1 MKQFCTILFLGLSFF
16 LSQGV
21 KGQLYTVKDYGRK
34 DGLINTSFHTVE
46 ESPEG
51 YLWFGSDGAGV
62 VRFDGSEFNYLTQ
75 LQGRKNKHVSN
86 ILIRKNEMLYS
97 TLYSGVYKVKNDSLL
112 GLEYIQ
118 PLGRSH
124 GTFDFEDNL
133 VVLQDGVIKIFKDT
147 VLINEEFLPVFSPL
161 TIFPKVIELKGNL
174 LIFSSVGN
182 YRVKDKKIQSLES
195 WLAIDKDLANQLIG
209 AYVFNDNLVFFD
221 KDLENKV
228 IVVDGRASV
237 LPIKQKEILEKSDAV
252 RCWDFR
258 GQDLVLVTEKG
269 KIFRLNKENQGFDE
283 LIYNR
288 PESFSRISDVLI
300 DKNEDIWLTSLYSGI
315 HRVSIEPFTLMS
327 NNEFYRD
334 EYISFYAKLKT
345 GEDIIS
351 LNNKTTYLG
360 CDLSG
365 TCYRE
370 LKGKSVNYLAYYED
384 VPIVA
389 TRSGVYQISN
399 SKFEVFQPLRD
410 LKGKEVSLVSYDFGY
425 LWYAIAGKGLF
436 RKDVKTGEEVYYQN
450 APAYF
455 YNVSSHKDSTHLY
468 FGTNGG
474 LYQYSRKTGH
484 LSQDYLSTF
493 NEEYGYYVGNAT
505 QDKYGTLWFSF
516 DNALVGIT
524 KNKEIAIISSQ
535 DYLPSLLIYTLNADR
550 QGNLLVGSNLGI
562 TVIEVNESGEALTS
576 MTFDKDNG
584 FNGYETHM
592 RVSYENP
599 EDGSVFVG
607 TAEGLAIIRPEYLNK
622 VRTPNTPII
631 FSFRDKSVENL
642 LENNKPIEI
651 QSENNNIF
659 IEFISINRKSKGVLY
674 SYRLKGGAE
683 KWTNWSNWSNENSV
697 YFDNLK
703 KGNYVFEVRASLN
716 RFDYSEIASVH
727 FKVGVPF
734 YKTTGAVL
742 LVIGFFLMV
751 NVVILRRSSSL
762 NWSDF
767 MRSRDWDGDMVLSKR
782 LLYVGV
788 IIHCIVHFLASRI
801 DDTLVNHDV
810 SIFVFHLV
818 VLFWVV
824 GHQWVMSRFLKL
836 HLDLGFISL
845 VAYNLVYVFVSAVHP
860 FYFVNVLILSI
871 AVPYVFKRSIGVLIY
886 TLSISAVSAAAIL
899 MHQESIYNQYLF
911 VIGISL
917 IGFIVVAINY
927 LQNKTFARL
936 IFTSGVI
943 NTGNSPVI
951 AFDEEDNMIFVSENL
966 EHILGVKES
975 LVGKNSSYLEKF
987 YSDSRE
993 LDSYRFYNEN
1003 LKFEDGKTF
1012 VSPFVSKDG
1021 NVIYYQWTSK
1031 AFPNNLKVIIG
1042 KDVTE
1047 EKNIE
1052 NNYKQIIKN
1061 IDRII
1066 LRTDIDGNL
1075 LFINDYGSDFFGKKR
1090 SELVGSSFFS
1100 RVELHNQARVRAF
1113 FDDILRGR
1121 EYDEYIEAPIN
1132 VNGEVKWTALN
1143 LSVFKKSATET
1154 TITGFLIVGRELSK
1168 NQE

>member
-1 MKQFCTILFLGLSFF
+1 MKQLYRILFFCALFF
-16 LSQGV
+16 LPILAN
-21 KGQLYTVKDYGRK
+21 GQLYTVKDYGRK
-34 DGLINTSFHTVE
+34 EGLTNVSFHTVQ
-46 ESPEG
+46 ESSEG
-51 YLWFGSDGAGV
+51 YLWFGSDGSGV
-62 VRFDGSEFNYLTQ
+62 VRFDGNEFDYLSQ
-75 LQGRKNKHVSN
+75 IQGRKNKHVSS
-86 ILIRKNEMLYS
+86 ILLRDEEVVYS
-97 TLYSGVYKVKNDSLL
+97 TLYSGVFKIKDGKLL
-112 GLEYIQ
+112 HLDYIN
-118 PLGRSH
+118 PIGRTLGVY
-124 GTFDFEDNL
+124 DFEEHL
-133 VVLQDGVIKIFKDT
+133 VVIGDGAIRIYKDT
-147 VLINEEFLPVFSPL
+147 VLINEEYLSNFSPL
-161 TIFPKVIELKGNL
+161 TKLFKTIEIDGNL
-174 LIFSSVGN
+174 LIYSSGGN
-182 YRVKDKKIQSLES
+182 FRIRDKKIQTLEN
-195 WLAIDKDLANQLIG
+195 WLSIDKNLSDSLIG
-209 AYVFNDNLVFFD
+209 AYSLNGKIIFFD
-221 KDLENKV
+221 KSLQKEVVLSHDKVTVRTAKQADLLDVNDFVNCWDYNNGV
-228 IVVDGRASV
+228 IVLA
-237 LPIKQKEILEKSDAV
+237 
-252 RCWDFR
+252 
-258 GQDLVLVTEKG
+258 TENG
-269 KIFRLNKENQGFDE
+269 KIFKLDSINQRFENVVYNHSEPFRRL
-283 LIYNR
+283 
-288 PESFSRISDVLI
+288 SDVLI
-300 DKNEDIWLTSLYSGI
+300 DKNNDIWLTSLYSGI
-315 HRVSIEPFTLMS
+315 HRVSLEPFTLMS
-327 NNEFYRD
+327 NNELYQNG
-334 EYISFYAKLKT
+334 EISFFKILNT
-345 GEDIIS
+345 GEDVIS
-351 LNNKTTYLG
+351 INNKTTYIG
-360 CDLSG
+360 CNQTETGCKEIKNL
-365 TCYRE
+365 
-370 LKGKSVNYLAYYED
+370 SVNSLTYYND
-384 VPIVA
+384 IPVVA
-389 TRSGVYQISN
+389 TNNGVYQIKN
-399 SKFEVFQPLRD
+399 DKFELFEPLGNVRGEIVT
-410 LKGKEVSLVSYDFGY
+410 LISYDFGY
-425 LWYAIAGKGLF
+425 FWYAIAGKGLF
-436 RKDVKTGEEVYYQN
+436 RKDIKTGEEIDYKN

-455 YNVSSHKDSTHLY
+455 YNVISHEDSTYLY

-474 LYQYSRKTGH
+474 LYQYNRKTER
-484 LSQDYLSTF
+484 LTQDFFSTF
-493 NEEYGYYVGNAT
+493 NEEYGYYVGNST
-505 QDKYGTLWFSF
+505 KDKYGTLWFSF
-516 DNALVGIT
+516 DNALIGIT
-524 KNKEIAIISSQ
+524 KKREISIISSQ

-683 KWTNWSNWSNENSV
+683 KWTNWSNENSV

-716 RFDYSEIASVH
+716 GFDYSEIASVH

-818 VLFWVV
+818 VLLWVV

-1143 LSVFKKSATET
+1143 LSVFKKSAD
-1154 TITGFLIVGRELSK
+1154 
-1168 NQE
+1168 